1 MRLIEPLLF
10 ASPPPV
16 SRKNPAHV
24 VGQGALVHLF
34 GKEISTDLDGQTFEV
49 GKVIAGWMSRTGY
62 AIA

>member
-1 MRLIEPLLF
+1 MRLIETVLF
-10 ASPPPV
+10 ASAPPV

-24 VGQGALVHLF
+24 VGQGALVHLL
-34 GKEISTDLDGQTFEV
+34 GNEISTDLDGQTFEV